1 MGAEQVILNNIEELT
16 IKLLDNSNNI
26 ELLIERAK
34 LYLKLEK
41 RNLALNDFR
50 DVLKIDE
57 DNVEANSYIM
67 LVTSI
72 NDYFYNQTY
81 NV

>member
-16 IKLLDNSNNI
+16 VKLLENSNNI
-26 ELLIERAK
+26 DLLIERAK

-50 DVLKIDE
+50 DVLKIDA
-57 DNVEANSYIM
+57 DNVEANSYVM

-72 NDYFYNQTY
+72 DDYFYNQTY